1 MPHLPGTPRPA
12 SSLTPGPVRAAASSS
27 SPGNI
32 RPVKREVK
40 VEPEKKDPEK
50 KVTSDPTIKGRVP
63 LVKVEEGTVE
73 EGTPVKPPDP
83 GKNGP
88 AGAGVWAGVLWACP
102 VCAWFYLTPFLLLGI
117 RNSCSHSFSSLPTHS
132 CLSLPPL
139 CIVSALCGQGRP

>member
-1 MPHLPGTPRPA
+1 MGVVGSGKPVLTTHCPCLLWPRPPSKSMPHLPGIPRPA

-50 KVTSDPTIKGRVP
+50 KVASDPTIKGRVP
-63 LVKVEEGTVE
+63 LVKVEEVTVE
-73 EGTPVKPPDP
+73 ERTPVKPPDP

-88 AGAGVWAGVLWACP
+88 AGAGV
-102 VCAWFYLTPFLLLGI
+102 
-117 RNSCSHSFSSLPTHS
+117 
-132 CLSLPPL
+132 
-139 CIVSALCGQGRP
+139 